1 MKYFY
6 NKNNHAFTLIELLVG
21 FVVGTIM
28 ASAIYFSYSIFSSS
42 YEAIIEKTSV
52 NRALRSSMNE
62 ITHNIRK
69 AGYVD
74 PNQFDPN
81 VVRWSFNG
89 TGNQSAGNING
100 RTHNFNN
107 GSERIHGS
115 PLIYFNGGSTAPDA
129 LAIYFDEDPLNIVY
143 LSFHSIVRNGVR
155 FLEKTQY
162 KCLPITFGMTGCTNL
177 DNEKMFGNL
186 EQIKF
191 TFFDDHGQQLLPSSA
206 NRGTAVFTTW
216 TGAITSSID
225 PLLVNY
231 VQISIIFKSQNE
243 IYKNNVT
250 KTFRAGGYTFSYN
263 DKYYREILT
272 ASVYPRNIIKNK

>member
-6 NKNNHAFTLIELLVG
+6 KKNNQAFTLVELLVG
-21 FVVGTIM
+21 FVVGTFM
-28 ASAIYFSYSIFSSS
+28 ASAIYFSYSIFLSS

-52 NRALRSSMNE
+52 NRALRASMNE

-81 VVRWSFNG
+81 VPRWSMQW
-89 TGNQSAGNING
+89 TGNING
-100 RTHNFNN
+100 KSYNFNN

-115 PLIYFNGGSTAPDA
+115 PLIYFNGGPTAPDA
-129 LAIYFDEDPLNIVY
+129 LAIYFDQDPLNIVY
-143 LSFHSIVRNGVR
+143 ISFHSIVRNGVR
-155 FLEKTQY
+155 YLERTEY
-162 KCLPITFGMTGCTNL
+162 KCLPETFGRPGCTSL

-191 TFFDDHGQQLLPSSA
+191 TFFDKDGKKLLPSTA
-206 NRGTAVFTTW
+206 NRGAALFTTW

-243 IYKNNVT
+243 IYKNNVA
-250 KTFRAGGYTFSYN
+250 KNFKAGEYNFSYN
-263 DKYYREILT
+263 DKYYREIVT

>member
-1 MKYFY
+1 
-6 NKNNHAFTLIELLVG
+6 
-21 FVVGTIM
+21 
-28 ASAIYFSYSIFSSS
+28 
-42 YEAIIEKTSV
+42 
-52 NRALRSSMNE
+52 MNE

-81 VVRWSFNG
+81 VVRWSLQW
-89 TGNQSAGNING
+89 TGNING
-100 RTHNFNN
+100 KTYNFNN

-115 PLIYFNGGSTAPDA
+115 PLIYFNGGSAAPDA
-129 LAIYFDEDPLNIVY
+129 LGIYFDQDPLNIVY

-162 KCLPITFGMTGCTNL
+162 RCLPETFGRPGCTNL

-191 TFFDDHGQQLLPSSA
+191 TFFDKNGAQLLPSPA
-206 NRGTAVFTTW
+206 NRGQALFTTW

-243 IYKNNVT
+243 IYKNNVA

-263 DKYYREILT
+263 DKYFREILT
-272 ASVYPRNIIKNK
+272 ASVYPRNIIKNP

>member
-1 MKYFY
+1 
-6 NKNNHAFTLIELLVG
+6 
-21 FVVGTIM
+21 
-28 ASAIYFSYSIFSSS
+28 
-42 YEAIIEKTSV
+42 
-52 NRALRSSMNE
+52 MNE

-81 VVRWSFNG
+81 VVRYSMG
-89 TGNQSAGNING
+89 LDTGNING
-100 RTHNFNN
+100 KTYNFNN

-143 LSFHSIVRNGVR
+143 QSFHSIVRNGVR
-155 FLEKTQY
+155 FLEKTQLR
-162 KCLPITFGMTGCTNL
+162 CLPETFGRPGCTNL

-191 TFFDDHGQQLLPSSA
+191 TFFDKNGQQLLPSSA
-206 NRGTAVFTTW
+206 NRGAALFTTW

-243 IYKNNVT
+243 IYKNNVA
-250 KTFRAGGYTFSYN
+250 KSFRAGGYTFSYN

-272 ASVYPRNIIKNK
+272 ASVYPRNIIKK

>member
-6 NKNNHAFTLIELLVG
+6 KKNNHAFTLIELLVG

-28 ASAIYFSYSIFSSS
+28 ASAIYFSYSIFLNS

-52 NRALRSSMNE
+52 NRALRASMNE

-74 PNQFDPN
+74 PNQFNPN
-81 VVRWSFNG
+81 VVRWSLQW
-89 TGNQSAGNING
+89 TGNING
-100 RTHNFNN
+100 KTYNFNN
-107 GSERIHGS
+107 GSERVHGS
-115 PLIYFNGGSTAPDA
+115 PLIYFNGGSTVPDA

-143 LSFHSIVRNGVR
+143 QSFHSIVRNGVR

-162 KCLPITFGMTGCTNL
+162 RCLPETFGRPGCTNN

-191 TFFDDHGQQLLPSSA
+191 TFFDKNGQQLLPSSA
-206 NRGTAVFTTW
+206 NRGTALFTTW

-243 IYKNNVT
+243 IYKNNVA

-272 ASVYPRNIIKNK
+272 ASVYPRNIVKNK